1 MLKSKRSLLSKGMLA
16 AVVAAVLALG
26 LFALMGCGGA
36 GESAADESAAAA
48 VDEPTTT
55 RTITDVVGREVEIP
69 ASPEN
74 IIAIGVG
81 GPRMAAY
88 LDVMDLLVGAE
99 DSDIDEVVVL
109 RDYNPV
115 WHDWLATLPSVGQGG
130 GSGNNNAY
138 PEEIIKLA
146 PDVIIAGFD
155 LEAADELQ
163 AQTNIPVVSIRHNT
177 GLATDSQLEAL
188 RVFAEVVGAQDRYDE
203 LTAFIADMKA
213 DLDARTADIPDA
225 DKPSVYAGAVTWNG
239 RRGFAGTY
247 ADFGPLVAVHADNV
261 ADQSGM
267 DGFFEADFEAIVVW
281 DPDVIFLD
289 PGNMDLVNAEYAAN
303 PDYFSS
309 LRAVRDGRVYT
320 MPAFNFAGTN
330 LTYAFINAYFAG
342 ITLYPEAFADIT
354 IEDKAA
360 DILTMFLGEDTSAV
374 MADGGL
380 FYGPLTIGQ

>member
-1 MLKSKRSLLSKGMLA
+1 MLA

-203 LTAFIADMKA
+203 LTAYIADMKA

>member
-1 MLKSKRSLLSKGMLA
+1 MLA